1 MAETLPFAAARHMT
15 RGHCG
20 EQVTGKSGDVRELLR
35 KREQLKED
43 LQRVEKQLNRL
54 DTSEPAFQLSQ
65 SSASGTAEPARTS
78 TGTRRTIPATGNDRS
93 LRQVVEDVLQQQ
105 PDGMSLN
112 ELTQAVLDAGYKT
125 NATNFRNVVYQHI
138 YHSRDVMSPAR
149 GRYALAK
156 HDSN

>member
-1 MAETLPFAAARHMT
+1 MAETLSFAATRNSS

-20 EQVTGKSGDVRELLR
+20 EQVTGKTGDVRDLLR

-43 LQRVEKQLNRL
+43 LQQVERQLNRL
-54 DTSEPAFQLSQ
+54 SSSNSGFQLTHSTTETSQ
-65 SSASGTAEPARTS
+65 PERTAS
-78 TGTRRTIPATGNDRS
+78 GTRRTIPATGNERS
-93 LRQVVEDVLQQQ
+93 LRQVVEEVLDSQ

-138 YHSRDVMSPAR
+138 YHSRDVTSPSR

-156 HDSN
+156 HASN